1 MCKSR
6 ATGLAPTLDNS
17 SHTTKRSQ
25 VITDSLAFINWVSKR
40 NERKFWLHFH
50 PFWSFWAVRKIQQEQ
65 HPHCLCPGVM
75 QERILFMTLTRLDL
89 VIKMLLFWCKK
100 YFYPQL
106 PLQLSSGF
114 PILKC
119 LFQHSRLNCFS
130 LRVGHRTQGV
140 LSFLT
145 SKGTHRLS
153 TVCFFNSRIKSS
165 TATESL
171 LITSKFLKKGFI
183 STVLHACTYT
193 TEDVWTL
200 ITRGWWHHKA
210 NSPHCF
216 LRPHNHQRSL
226 VFLWKLQGSSVEL
239 LEIIMPTGRV
249 VLIWLNSC
257 FIQGVRTLMSGRT
270 AKTLT

>member
-1 MCKSR
+1 
-6 ATGLAPTLDNS
+6 
-17 SHTTKRSQ
+17 
-25 VITDSLAFINWVSKR
+25 
-40 NERKFWLHFH
+40 
-50 PFWSFWAVRKIQQEQ
+50 
-65 HPHCLCPGVM
+65 M
-75 QERILFMTLTRLDL
+75 QERILFMTLIRLDL
-89 VIKMLLFWCKK
+89 VIKMFLFWCKM
-100 YFYPQL
+100 YFHPQL

-145 SKGTHRLS
+145 SQCTHRLLFRQQNK
-153 TVCFFNSRIKSS
+153 VFYEDRVIVNHFKI
-165 TATESL
+165 
-171 LITSKFLKKGFI
+171 FKKGFI

-200 ITRGWWHHKA
+200 ITGGWWHHKT
-210 NSPHCF
+210 NSPHWF